1 MKSKSESDLLQEF
14 AEFIEAPQVSPGFAL
29 DEIVVKRVESSLL
42 RSYWRLFPKLTLIQ
56 IITGLATL
64 TICPQFGIGGGHL
77 PIVHELH
84 SGAPPLI
91 FHLLCGVLFV
101 GFGGLLSGL
110 ILRPVESA
118 QISRW
123 RYHYFLAYAATAY
136 LILILAGS
144 EAFVASSLSWIPGAV
159 LGSTAG
165 FSLSC
170 RLRGAQG

>member
-14 AEFIEAPQVSPGFAL
+14 AEFIEAPQVSPGLAL

-77 PIVHELH
+77 PIVHEFH

-110 ILRPVESA
+110 ILQHNELA
-118 QISRW
+118 QVNRW
-123 RYHYFLAYAATAY
+123 RYRYFLAYAGLAY
-136 LILILAGS
+136 LILVLIGS
-144 EAFVASSLSWIPGAV
+144 EAFVASSLAWIPGAL
-159 LGSTAG
+159 LGNITG
-165 FSLSC
+165 FNLSC
-170 RLRGAQG
+170 WLRRRLA